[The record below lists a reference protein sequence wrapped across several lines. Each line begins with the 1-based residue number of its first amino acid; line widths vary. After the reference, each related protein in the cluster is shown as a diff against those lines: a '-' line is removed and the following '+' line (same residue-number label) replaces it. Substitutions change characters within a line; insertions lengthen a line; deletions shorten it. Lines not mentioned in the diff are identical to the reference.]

1 MKGRE
6 NIRIHGINESGSN
19 EDDGEIIIKKFT
31 EQIGVKINN
40 MTFKEPTELGKT
52 DQSVNDEK
60 QLFGSR
66 LTKSEMI
73 FYIRNPN

>member
-6 NIRIHGINESGSN
+6 NIRIHGINESESN
-19 EDDGEIIIKKFT
+19 EDDGEIIIKKFA

-40 MTFKEPTELGKT
+40 MTFKEPTELGKIAHL
-52 DQSVNDEK
+52 VNHEK
-60 QLFGSR
+60 RLFGSR